1 MTKKLF
7 FITFLIALT
16 FVFLSCRQ
24 QSASRLIIT
33 GFTKTGENGLS
44 VFNFNDK
51 TGGIN
56 PVSQNDAGPNPSYFC
71 YSAKNNLLYAL
82 NEVTEF
88 KGTQG
93 GGLTTLKLNA
103 ENGTAGKMNEM
114 HLPFG
119 GGCFISMSPDSGHLF
134 IADYPKGSVE
144 VIKLDQNGI
153 PERVSDTILYA
164 KDTTIVSHA
173 HMIMSDPAGKKIY
186 VSDLGLDRVMVYNFD
201 PQEGKLHPVDTLTV
215 PKGSG
220 PRHFTF
226 NKDGSKLYLI
236 NELGSRMIVF
246 DMNAEGGPKLIQNLQ
261 TYREGFTGKTF
272 CADVHIGKEGKY
284 LYGSNRGENTIVTF
298 NIETDGTLKLA
309 GHTTC
314 GGNWPRNFV
323 VHPSGDFLLAGNERS
338 DSIAIFRIDS
348 KTGVPV
354 EPGKKYNVTAPAC
367 LKFY

>member
-1 MTKKLF
+1 MIRKLF
-7 FITFLIALT
+7 LVSLLIIST
-16 FVFLSCRQ
+16 VIFLSCRQ
-24 QSASRLIIT
+24 NTTSRLIVT
-33 GFTKTGENGLS
+33 GFTKSGENGLS

-51 TGGIN
+51 TGEVSL
-56 PVSQNDAGPNPSYFC
+56 VSQSDAGPNPSYFC
-71 YSAKNNLLYAL
+71 YSAKKNLLYAL

-88 KGTQG
+88 KGSKG
-93 GGLTTLKLNA
+93 GGLTTMKLN
-103 ENGTAGKMNEM
+103 ENGPAEKLNEM
-114 HLPFG
+114 HLPYG

-134 IADYPKGSVE
+134 IANYPKGSVE
-144 VIKLDQNGI
+144 VIKLGQDGI
-153 PERVSDTILYA
+153 PEKVTDTILYA
-164 KDTTIVSHA
+164 TDTTIVSHA

-186 VSDLGLDRVMVYNFD
+186 VSDLGLDRMMVYDFD
-201 PQEGKLHPVDTLTV
+201 MQEGRLHPVDTLTV

-236 NELGSRMIVF
+236 CELASRMIVF
-246 DMNAEGGPKLIQNLQ
+246 DMNAAGGPKLIQNLQ

-272 CADVHIGKEGKY
+272 CADVHIGKDGKY

-298 NIETDGTLKLA
+298 NIDPDGTLKLA

-338 DSIAIFRIDS
+338 DTVAVFRIDNR
-348 KTGVPV
+348 TGVPI
-354 EPGKKYNVTAPAC
+354 EPGKKYSVTAPAC